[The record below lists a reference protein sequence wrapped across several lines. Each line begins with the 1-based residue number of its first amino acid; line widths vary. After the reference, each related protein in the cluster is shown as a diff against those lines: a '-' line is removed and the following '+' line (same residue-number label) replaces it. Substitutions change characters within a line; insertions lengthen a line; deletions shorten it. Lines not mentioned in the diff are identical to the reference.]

1 MDERTVSPPSRG
13 VSRIDIFRHLA
24 VDEENN
30 HINEPVLAGISG
42 EHYSEFVEFCESIS
56 HDPEKATSM
65 SVEIDS
71 EGKLHFTAEFG

>member
-1 MDERTVSPPSRG
+1 MDERTVSPPPRG

-42 EHYSEFVEFCESIS
+42 EHYSEFVAFCESIS
-56 HDPEKATSM
+56 QDPSKVTSA
-65 SVEIDS
+65 SVEVDAD
-71 EGKLHFTAEFG
+71 GKLHFTAEFS